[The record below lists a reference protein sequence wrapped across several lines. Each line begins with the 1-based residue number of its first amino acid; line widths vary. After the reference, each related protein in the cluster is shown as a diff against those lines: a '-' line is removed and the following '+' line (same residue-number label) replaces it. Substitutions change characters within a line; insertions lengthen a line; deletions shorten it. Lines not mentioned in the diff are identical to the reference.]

1 MLGFIKIEFG
11 LLSDQKRN
19 VQFYIFLDLSKVKK
33 LSSPLPLF
41 INPNYWQD
49 KNQRLA
55 PDKKRRKRLMKS
67 LKYFVF
73 SWKKYKI

>member
-41 INPNYWQD
+41 INPSYWQD
-49 KNQRLA
+49 KNQQVSPR
-55 PDKKRRKRLMKS
+55 
-67 LKYFVF
+67 
-73 SWKKYKI
+73 